1 MKLKLSN
8 PSMDLVMGL
17 SRTHKIEPHIV
28 VNLLLEMIADNN
40 NNNKEAVSQY
50 VDSNNKRN

>member
-1 MKLKLSN
+1 
-8 PSMDLVMGL
+8 MDLVMGL

>member
-28 VNLLLEMIADNN
+28 INTLLEMIAN

-50 VDSNNKRN
+50 VESHNKRN

>member
-1 MKLKLSN
+1 
-8 PSMDLVMGL
+8 MDLVMGL

-40 NNNKEAVSQY
+40 NNKEAVSQY
-50 VDSNNKRN
+50 VELHNKRN